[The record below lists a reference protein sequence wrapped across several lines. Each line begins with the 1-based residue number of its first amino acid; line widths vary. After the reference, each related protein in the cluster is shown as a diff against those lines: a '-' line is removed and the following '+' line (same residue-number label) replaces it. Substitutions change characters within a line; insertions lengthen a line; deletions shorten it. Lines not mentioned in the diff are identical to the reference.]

1 MPDFVA
7 NYGYFPRKA
16 DFGVSIFNYH
26 QYHLFGSTRSRGGVF
41 QRITG
46 LGGYVSYPFNR
57 YHRLDLQTQIY
68 TTPFSYNY
76 YLSRPSFNSYDQ
88 GRGLLFL
95 GIASLVSD
103 TTIWHSA
110 GPFSGHRMK
119 LTLEKSFDQAG
130 SDLDLTTIV
139 FDIRKYFRLGRR
151 SSFAMRTFLGSSFG
165 QDQSLFYLG
174 YLYEL

>member
-1 MPDFVA
+1 MMGNHRFAVSMSNHSTIRQSVYGETQFYMPDFVA

-119 LTLEKSFDQAG
+119 LTLEK
-130 SDLDLTTIV
+130 L
-139 FDIRKYFRLGRR
+139 
-151 SSFAMRTFLGSSFG
+151 
-165 QDQSLFYLG
+165 SLIHISEPTRPY
-174 YLYEL
+174 